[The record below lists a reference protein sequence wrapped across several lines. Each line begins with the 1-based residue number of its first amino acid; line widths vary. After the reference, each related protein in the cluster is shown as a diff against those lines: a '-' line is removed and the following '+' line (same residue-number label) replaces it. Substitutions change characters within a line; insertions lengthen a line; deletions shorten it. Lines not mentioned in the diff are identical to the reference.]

1 VLDAELRRPCRGTI
15 VKAHRGLPSWQTFY
29 FNLLPSDA
37 THAKAEHLGD
47 SLLCSPTSSH
57 RLGATTNVRALSS
70 RQDSEL
76 KPFWVTTENIR
87 NSIHANDVD
96 ADLRRARGVLSPVHH
111 STVTDFAR
119 FFG

>member
-1 VLDAELRRPCRGTI
+1 VLDAELGCTRRGA
-15 VKAHRGLPSWQTFY
+15 VVEANGGLPGWQTFY

-37 THAKAEHLGD
+37 THAKAKHFRD
-47 SLLCSPTSSH
+47 SLLSGPTPSH
-57 RLGATTNVRALSS
+57 RLGATTNVRALPS

-96 ADLRRARGVLSPVHH
+96 ADLRRARRVLSPVHH